1 MIRLMYLFT
10 MLMVL
15 IGCEG
20 QQILVDGVMTPSSTE
35 SEVVSHQ
42 AKDCEVGGEV
52 CDVGISYTQNAGQLQ
67 IHFDIPGQLEGNSRE
82 ITIVYNL
89 NELSTDATNVSIVD
103 DYIEAQYH
111 LDESNTIVLN
121 YQLHAEKALI
131 QVYEYLSESYQ
142 PAWMPPAVRG
152 DGFWIQ

>member
-1 MIRLMYLFT
+1 MIRLMCLFVMIA
-10 MLMVL
+10 MLV
-15 IGCEG
+15 GCEG
-20 QQILVDGVMTPSSTE
+20 QQMLVDEVLTPSSTE
-35 SEVVSHQ
+35 SEVMSHQ

-52 CDVGISYTQNAGQLQ
+52 CDVGISYTQNAGQLL
-67 IHFDIPGQLEGNSRE
+67 IHFDIPEQLEGNSRE
-82 ITIVYNL
+82 ITIVYNI

-103 DYIEAQYH
+103 DYIEAQYQ

-121 YQLHAEKALI
+121 YQLHAEKALL

-142 PAWMPPAVRG
+142 LPGMPPAVRG